1 METKKWAIFTQIY
14 VLNEIWVKSP
24 IFFVFRENWLKFAV
38 SIETNKKR
46 RKWEQA
52 ISW

>member
-1 METKKWAIFTQIY
+1 MGDFLPKSMF
-14 VLNEIWVKSP
+14 LNEIWVKKSP